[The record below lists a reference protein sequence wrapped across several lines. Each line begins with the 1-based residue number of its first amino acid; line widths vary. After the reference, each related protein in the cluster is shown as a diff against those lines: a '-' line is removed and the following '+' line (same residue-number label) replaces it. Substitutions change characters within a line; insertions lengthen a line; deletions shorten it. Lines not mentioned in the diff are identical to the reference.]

1 MATLSV
7 RRTGPIIT
15 APSGV
20 PGRAELWYNARVLR
34 LLGLVVLVAC
44 ATLAACRARPDPL
57 RVEGRWVRVE
67 NQTNHEWTDVEIWV
81 NERYVVHVTQM
92 KPFDLKVIN
101 FRMLYNEKNQAFP
114 MFNTTDAKRV
124 EKVEVLWAGQMFN
137 VPVALA
143 D

>member
-1 MATLSV
+1 
-7 RRTGPIIT
+7 
-15 APSGV
+15 
-20 PGRAELWYNARVLR
+20 VL
-34 LLGLVVLVAC
+34 
-44 ATLAACRARPDPL
+44 
-57 RVEGRWVRVE
+57 
-67 NQTNHEWTDVEIWV
+67 
-81 NERYVVHVTQM
+81 
-92 KPFDLKVIN
+92 N